1 MFDYK
6 DNQEEFFALH
16 IPFIFDSFYFNG
28 KPIRVLYIEDVLWW
42 FLCDICG
49 VIGLSSASSA
59 ALRLDVYEK
68 MTLSL
73 TSSHSG
79 QRGGA
84 RKAILINEAGLYH
97 LLLTSNK
104 SEARA
109 LRRWVTTEVLPS
121 IRKTGGYI
129 MDQDTMG
136 AGELADAAQEV
147 VRNALAERDQ
157 KIHRLRLEDEAKAA
171 LLCEWEPKARYYD
184 AVLQNPALLP
194 ITMIA
199 KEYGLSARA
208 LNNYLQDRNVQ
219 YKCNGTWVL
228 CQPYD
233 GKGYTYPQT
242 ALYEPC
248 PCNQRIRWTQK
259 GRAFLHDFLREDGI
273 VPLYERPDVPM
284 DGLLWQ

>member
-1 MFDYK
+1 MIDYK
-6 DNQEEFFALH
+6 DHQEEFFDLR
-16 IPFIFDSFYFNG
+16 IPFIFNSFYFNG
-28 KPIRVLYIEDVLWW
+28 KPIRALYIENVLWW

-73 TSSHSG
+73 TSGHSG

-84 RKAILINEAGLYH
+84 RKAILVNEAGLYH

-104 SEARA
+104 PEAQA

-121 IRKTGGYI
+121 IRKNGGYI
-129 MDQDTMG
+129 MGQDTMG
-136 AGELADAAQEV
+136 AGELADAAHQV
-147 VRNALAERDQ
+147 VRNALAERDR
-157 KIHRLRLEDEAKAA
+157 KIQRLRLEGEAKAA

-184 AVLQNPALLP
+184 VVLQNPELLP

-199 KEYGLSARA
+199 KEYGLSAQA
-208 LNNYLQDRNVQ
+208 LNNYLQDRKVQ
-219 YKCNGTWVL
+219 CKCNGTWVL

-233 GKGYTYPQT
+233 GKGYTYPQI
-242 ALYEPC
+242 ALYDPC
-248 PCNQRIRWTQK
+248 PCSQRVRWTQK
-259 GRAFLHDFLREDGI
+259 GRSFLHDFLREDGI
-273 VPLYERPDVPM
+273 VPLYEMYDVLM
-284 DGLLWQ
+284 EGL